1 MALQTSGSGAVPA
14 LSMSATDISVELG
27 NSPTELFDFQ
37 GAATSFSGILDDD
50 AISALEFYNKTFT
63 SGEPG
68 TGYGSR
74 NSHNFRFLNI
84 DAQLQGFADGEL
96 VAAAENDDTH
106 LPGDHTIQ
114 GQADFVDDF
123 VDDDLTNG
131 DTIFANAAGSTR
143 TNLRPGGDFPSGT
156 HFMLDTTANDIFQI
170 DSNGDIS
177 NVKSR
182 TPATPTITETS
193 KDATSI
199 TISIVGDTTVTRQYA
214 PFKDGTEQTNI
225 LPNASGSIGNNS
237 VTTSYTYSG
246 LASNTSFALKVR
258 GENAFANGSDSNT
271 LNITTDSAA
280 TAWSNLTGDPQN
292 LLGAEGGTEVSNAA
306 SIDLANGSG
315 NTVITLATAGGIVGT
330 LQIAYSTSGDPGA
343 SGTANGGSGFGNSSS
358 HRTIDQSTYSSGTL
372 HFRTKF
378 IHVSG
383 KDGTGSYTVTFANNS
398 ETNGD
403 FNGSLTFGL

>member
-1 MALQTSGSGAVPA
+1 MV
-14 LSMSATDISVELG
+14 
-27 NSPTELFDFQ
+27 
-37 GAATSFSGILDDD
+37 
-50 AISALEFYNKTFT
+50 
-63 SGEPG
+63 
-68 TGYGSR
+68 
-74 NSHNFRFLNI
+74 
-84 DAQLQGFADGEL
+84 
-96 VAAAENDDTH
+96 
-106 LPGDHTIQ
+106 IQ
-114 GQADFVDDF
+114 F
-123 VDDDLTNG
+123 
-131 DTIFANAAGSTR
+131 FANSTGTTK
-143 TNLRPGGDFPSGT
+143 TNLRPGGDFPSQT
-156 HFMLDTTANDIFQI
+156 SFMLDTTANDIFEI
-170 DSNGDIS
+170 DSNGDVS

-182 TPATPTITETS
+182 TPATPTISETS

-214 PFKDGTEQTNI
+214 PFKDGSELTNI
-225 LPNASGSIGNNS
+225 LPSASGSIGNNS

-258 GENAFANGSDSNT
+258 GENLFANGSDSNT

-292 LLGAEGGTEVSNAA
+292 LFGVDGGTEVSNAA

-315 NTVITLATAGGIVGT
+315 NTLITLATAGGIVGT

-358 HRTIDQSTYSSGTL
+358 HRTIAEGTYSSGTL
-372 HFRTKF
+372 YFRTKF
-378 IHVSG
+378 IHVAT

-398 ETNGD
+398 VSNGD

>member
-1 MALQTSGSGAVPA
+1 MALPSSGNPISFG
-14 LSMSATDISVELG
+14 DINDELG
-27 NSPTELFDFQ
+27 ENTTDTLDIQS
-37 GAATSFSGILDDD
+37 AAQQFTGILDDGT
-50 AISALEFYNKTFT
+50 ISMDEFHGLTFSAG
-63 SGEPG
+63 SGTYG
-68 TGYGSR
+68 TR
-74 NSHNFRFLNI
+74 NSHTFRFL
-84 DAQLQGFADGEL
+84 DDDGTTRGYSDGEL

-106 LPGDHTIQ
+106 LPSDFTIL
-114 GQADFVDDF
+114 GQTDFVDDYINN
-123 VDDDLTNG
+123 DLTNG
-131 DTIFANAAGSTR
+131 DTVFANSTGTTK
-143 TNLRPGGDFPSGT
+143 TNLRPGGDFPSQT
-156 HFMLDTTANDIFQI
+156 SFMLDTTANDIFEI
-170 DSNGDIS
+170 DSNGDVS

-182 TPATPTITETS
+182 TPASSSISLVS

-258 GENAFANGSDSNT
+258 GENLFANGSDSNT

-292 LLGAEGGTEVSNAA
+292 LFGTDGGSEVSNAA

-315 NTVITLATAGGIVGT
+315 DTVITLATAGGIVGT
-330 LQIAYSTSGDPGA
+330 LQIAYSTSGDPGSGGTSTQNA
-343 SGTANGGSGFGNSSS
+343 NGTANGGSGYGNSLS
-358 HRTIDQSTYSSGTL
+358 HRTIDQSTFSSGTL
-372 HFRTKF
+372 YFRVKF
-378 IHVSG
+378 IHTAG
-383 KDGTGSYTVTFANNS
+383 KDGTGSYTVTFANS
-398 ETNGD
+398 SVSNGD

>member
-1 MALQTSGSGAVPA
+1 MALQTSGSGAFPA

-27 NSPTELFDFQ
+27 NSSTELFDFQ
-37 GAATSFSGILDDD
+37 GAATSFSGILDDN
-50 AISALEFYNKTFT
+50 AISALEFYNKTFAGG
-63 SGEPG
+63 SGTYG
-68 TGYGSR
+68 TR
-74 NSHNFRFLNI
+74 NSHTFRFLNI

-96 VAAAENDDTH
+96 VAVAENDDTH

-131 DTIFANAAGSTR
+131 DTIFANAAGSIL

-156 HFMLDTTANDIFQI
+156 HFMLDTTSDKVFQV
-170 DSNGDIS
+170 DTNADVS
-177 NVKSR
+177 NVTDR
-182 TPATPTITETS
+182 TPATPSASLES

-199 TISIVGDTTVTRQYA
+199 TIGITGSTVVTRQYA

-225 LPNASGSIGNNS
+225 LPSSSGSIGD
-237 VTTSYTYSG
+237 TTTLTSYTYSG

-271 LNITTDSAA
+271 LNITTDSAV

-292 LLGAEGGTEVSNAA
+292 LLGANGGSEVSNAA

-315 NTVITLATAGGIVGT
+315 DTVITLSDNSVVGT

-343 SGTANGGSGFGNSSS
+343 AGTSNGGSGFGNSTS
-358 HRTIDQSTYSSGTL
+358 HRTIDQSTFSSGTL
-372 HFRTKF
+372 HFRTRF
-378 IHVSG
+378 THTSN
-383 KDGTGSYTVTFANNS
+383 KDGTGSYTVTFTNDGEA
-398 ETNGD
+398 NGD
-403 FNGSLTFGL
+403 FNGNLTFGL

>member
-1 MALQTSGSGAVPA
+1 MALQTSGSGAFPA

-27 NSPTELFDFQ
+27 NSSTELFDFQ
-37 GAATSFSGILDDD
+37 GAATSFSGILDDN
-50 AISALEFYNKTFT
+50 AISALEFYNKTFAGG
-63 SGEPG
+63 SGTYG
-68 TGYGSR
+68 TR
-74 NSHNFRFLNI
+74 NSHTFRFLNI

-96 VAAAENDDTH
+96 VAVAENDDTH

-131 DTIFANAAGSTR
+131 DTIFANAAGSIL

-156 HFMLDTTANDIFQI
+156 HFMLDTTSDKVFQV
-170 DSNGDIS
+170 DTNADVS
-177 NVKSR
+177 NVTDR
-182 TPATPTITETS
+182 TPATPSASLES

-199 TISIVGDTTVTRQYA
+199 TIGITGSTVVTRQYA

-225 LPNASGSIGNNS
+225 LPSSSGSIGD
-237 VTTSYTYSG
+237 TTTLTSYTYSG

-271 LNITTDSAA
+271 LNITTDSAV

-292 LLGAEGGTEVSNAA
+292 LLGANGGQEESNAA

-315 NTVITLATAGGIVGT
+315 DTVITLSDNSVVGT

-343 SGTANGGSGFGNSSS
+343 AGTSNGGSGFGNSTS
-358 HRTIDQSTYSSGTL
+358 HRTIDQSTFSSGTL
-372 HFRTKF
+372 HFRTRF
-378 IHVSG
+378 THTSN
-383 KDGTGSYTVTFANNS
+383 KDGTGSYTVTFTNDGEA
-398 ETNGD
+398 NGD
-403 FNGSLTFGL
+403 FNGNLTFGL

>member
-1 MALQTSGSGAVPA
+1 MALQTSGSGAFPA

-27 NSPTELFDFQ
+27 NSSTELFDFQ
-37 GAATSFSGILDDD
+37 GAATSFSGILDDN
-50 AISALEFYNKTFT
+50 AISALEFYNKTFAGG
-63 SGEPG
+63 SGTYG
-68 TGYGSR
+68 TR
-74 NSHNFRFLNI
+74 NSHTFRFLNI

-96 VAAAENDDTH
+96 VAVAENDDTH

-131 DTIFANAAGSTR
+131 DTIFANAAGSIL

-156 HFMLDTTANDIFQI
+156 HFMLDTTSDKVFQV
-170 DSNGDIS
+170 DTNADVS
-177 NVKSR
+177 NVTDR
-182 TPATPTITETS
+182 TPATPSASLES

-199 TISIVGDTTVTRQYA
+199 TIGITGSTVVTRQYA

-225 LPNASGSIGNNS
+225 LPSSSGSIGD
-237 VTTSYTYSG
+237 TTTLTSYTYSG

-271 LNITTDSAA
+271 LNITTDSAV

-292 LLGAEGGTEVSNAA
+292 LLGANGGSEVSNAA

-315 NTVITLATAGGIVGT
+315 DTVITLSDNSVVGT

-343 SGTANGGSGFGNSSS
+343 AGTSNGGSGFGNSTS
-358 HRTIDQSTYSSGTL
+358 HRTIDQSTFSSGTL

-378 IHVSG
+378 THTAN
-383 KDGTGSYTVTFANNS
+383 KDGTGSYTVTFTNDGEA
-398 ETNGD
+398 NGD
-403 FNGSLTFGL
+403 FNGNLTFGL